1 MKKFWRIYGPLILI
15 AGSIIT
21 FDQLSKSWVR
31 NNISLGEIWS
41 PIDGLE
47 KYARIVHWNNTGA
60 AFGMFQDL
68 SLVFTVLAF
77 IVSIAIFYYYPR
89 IPREDW
95 PLRLALSLQ
104 LGGAVGNLIDRLSIG
119 HVTDFISV
127 GNFAVFNIAD
137 ASISV
142 GVAVLVVGIW
152 INDRL
157 KPQAADT
164 EGAEESG
171 QEATDK
177 PSENR
182 SEGTAQNHSHLTEEY
197 LGD

>member
-15 AGSIIT
+15 AGTIIT
-21 FDQLSKSWVR
+21 FDQLSKTWVR
-31 NNISLGEIWS
+31 SNIPLGGIWS

-77 IVSIAIFYYYPR
+77 IVSIAIFYFYPR

-104 LGGAVGNLIDRLSIG
+104 LGGAVGNLIDRLTIG

-142 GVAVLVVGIW
+142 GVAVLVVGVW
-152 INDRL
+152 ISDRQ
-157 KPQAADT
+157 KPQSADT
-164 EGAEESG
+164 AGSEEKNQEGFD
-171 QEATDK
+171 Q
-177 PSENR
+177 PSEDRDDGTTQNR
-182 SEGTAQNHSHLTEEY
+182 PHLTEEY